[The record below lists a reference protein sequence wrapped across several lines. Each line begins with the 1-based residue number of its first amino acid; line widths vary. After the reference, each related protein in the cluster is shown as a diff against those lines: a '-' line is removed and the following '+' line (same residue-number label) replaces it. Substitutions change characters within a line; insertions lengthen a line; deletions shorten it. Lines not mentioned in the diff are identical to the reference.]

1 MISIKK
7 ICVITGSRAEYG
19 LLKNLM
25 LEIKST
31 LEYELQVVATGMHLS
46 LEFGLTYKK
55 IEEEGF
61 KINEKVEMLLSSD
74 TSSSISKS
82 TGLGL
87 VCFSDC
93 FNRLNPDL
101 IVVLGDRYEILA
113 ASIAGLFA
121 KIPIAHIHGGETTQ
135 GAFDEAIRHSIT
147 KISWLHF
154 VAADEYAKRVI
165 QLGEDPKRVFN
176 VGGLGVDL
184 IKKEKLL
191 SKKDLENKTGI
202 KFGNRN
208 LLITYHPETLGIE
221 NSRTAFKLIL
231 ETLADLRDVYLIFTM
246 PNADSDG
253 RIIIKMINEFVSL
266 HNQSS
271 IAFASLGSL
280 NYLSTLQFIDG
291 VVGNSSSGLTEAP
304 SFNVGTVNIGYRQK
318 GRLRAISV
326 IDCELNKKSIKQ
338 GIKKLFSNN
347 FKKRLKD
354 NKNPYGQGDAAVKII
369 NILKSYSFP
378 DNLKKE
384 FYDL

>member
-1 MISIKK
+1 
-7 ICVITGSRAEYG
+7 
-19 LLKNLM
+19 
-25 LEIKST
+25 
-31 LEYELQVVATGMHLS
+31 
-46 LEFGLTYKK
+46 
-55 IEEEGF
+55 
-61 KINEKVEMLLSSD
+61 
-74 TSSSISKS
+74 
-82 TGLGL
+82 
-87 VCFSDC
+87 
-93 FNRLNPDL
+93 
-101 IVVLGDRYEILA
+101 
-113 ASIAGLFA
+113 
-121 KIPIAHIHGGETTQ
+121 
-135 GAFDEAIRHSIT
+135 
-147 KISWLHF
+147 
-154 VAADEYAKRVI
+154 
-165 QLGEDPKRVFN
+165 
-176 VGGLGVDL
+176 
-184 IKKEKLL
+184 
-191 SKKDLENKTGI
+191 
-202 KFGNRN
+202 
-208 LLITYHPETLGIE
+208 
-221 NSRTAFKLIL
+221 
-231 ETLADLRDVYLIFTM
+231 
-246 PNADSDG
+246 
-253 RIIIKMINEFVSL
+253 MINEFVSL